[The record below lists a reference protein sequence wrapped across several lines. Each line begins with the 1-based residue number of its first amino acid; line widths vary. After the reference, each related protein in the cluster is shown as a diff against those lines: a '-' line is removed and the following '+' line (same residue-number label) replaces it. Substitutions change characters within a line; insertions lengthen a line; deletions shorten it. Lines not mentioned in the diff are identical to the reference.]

1 VLVVVDHQAQLTQ
14 AEKELILQSLVLL
27 RKVEVLEDNNVVL
40 TLVAMEDQ
48 VVEQK
53 GKVKHLVV
61 EQIVVEKDSLV
72 VHQ

>member
-1 VLVVVDHQAQLTQ
+1 MLVVVDHQAQRTLV
-14 AEKELILQSLVLL
+14 EKELILQSLVLL

-40 TLVAMEDQ
+40 ILVAMEDQ

-53 GKVKHLVV
+53 GKVKHMVV

-72 VHQ
+72 VNQ

>member
-1 VLVVVDHQAQLTQ
+1 V
-14 AEKELILQSLVLL
+14 EKELILQSLVLL

-40 TLVAMEDQ
+40 ILVAMEDQ

-53 GKVKHLVV
+53 GKVKHMVV

-72 VHQ
+72 VNQ